1 MERESKAA
9 HKMEG
14 VKERGGGGQQ
24 KISGPLGPVGTG
36 VGSASVASPLSM
48 GLTLNQ

>member
-1 MERESKAA
+1 MTA

-24 KISGPLGPVGTG
+24 KISGPMGPVGRG
-36 VGSASVASPLSM
+36 GGSASVASPLSM
-48 GLTLNQ
+48 GLTLTQ